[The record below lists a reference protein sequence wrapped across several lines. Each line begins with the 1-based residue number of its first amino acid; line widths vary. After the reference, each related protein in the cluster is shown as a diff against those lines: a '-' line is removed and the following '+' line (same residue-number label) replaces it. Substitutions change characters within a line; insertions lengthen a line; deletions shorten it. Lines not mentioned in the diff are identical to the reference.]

1 MLICLLVLIYQ
12 KNDLSY
18 PDNFTKYND
27 IIGNITI
34 GAEVYSIFKDSN
46 KVLDYLSEL
55 NKILEGSPFKVA
67 YRVRDEFLIY
77 CHYNSIKNGK
87 LKDALD
93 QLTVMKVLSRIE
105 GDESK
110 VKAVLN
116 NLSQLF
122 LDREFS
128 NSKSKID
135 EMTSR
140 LEYGYTSFWS

>member
-1 MLICLLVLIYQ
+1 MNLQNTMKLLETLQLEQ
-12 KNDLSY
+12 KFIN
-18 PDNFTKYND
+18 T
-27 IIGNITI
+27 
-34 GAEVYSIFKDSN
+34 FKDSK
-46 KVLDYLSEL
+46 KVIDYLSEL
-55 NKILEGSPFKVA
+55 NEILEVSPFKVA

-87 LKDALD
+87 LKNALD

-110 VKAVLN
+110 VKNVLN

-128 NSKSKID
+128 NSKSKIN